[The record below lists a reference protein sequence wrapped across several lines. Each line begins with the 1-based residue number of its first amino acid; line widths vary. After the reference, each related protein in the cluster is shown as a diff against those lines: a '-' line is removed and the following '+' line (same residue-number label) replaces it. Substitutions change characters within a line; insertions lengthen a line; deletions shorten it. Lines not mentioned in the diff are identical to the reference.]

1 MCNLHESNNLTH
13 IFVQLVDRCPL
24 FNVGAEKLDTTSC
37 LQTRCPPYSYR
48 SNDVDV
54 GM

>member
-1 MCNLHESNNLTH
+1 MCNLHESNNLT
-13 IFVQLVDRCPL
+13 QLVDRCPL
-24 FNVGAEKLDTTSC
+24 FNVGAKKLDTTSC
-37 LQTRCPPYSYR
+37 LQTRCPPYNYR